1 VSSASWVAGLRTGA
15 TGPSTLTGWPRPE
28 QERRCPT
35 WMPPDGTPTPEQARE
50 HALAL
55 CAERGG
61 TGCAED
67 YDVVWQG
74 CPRVPRPPMP
84 EPLIQSINY
93 AFVPNVRFLWHG
105 PQAAAGVYVWSHGR
119 DGSRDTRG
127 LQPPPH
133 VRLFNN
139 TGFDIVRFDRHPNV
153 DEPLRAAGWLR
164 DSLAE
169 MRRLGY
175 RRVITGGQSRG
186 GWTSLEGALDQPG
199 LADATVATSPG
210 VHGWGGSSNLMAKAD
225 DLQTIAR
232 CANAPATRVVYAQF
246 RDDPRL
252 SEGEANAMKA
262 SMMNRDR
269 RFAW

>member
-1 VSSASWVAGLRTGA
+1 
-15 TGPSTLTGWPRPE
+15 
-28 QERRCPT
+28 
-35 WMPPDGTPTPEQARE
+35 MPPDGTPTPEQARE

-232 CANAPATRVVYAQF
+232 CANAPATRVVYASF
-246 RDDPRL
+246 AMTRASPR
-252 SEGEANAMKA
+252 GKPTP
-262 SMMNRDR
+262 
-269 RFAW
+269 